1 MDFDQLKK
9 WMELAKKQQS
19 DDFWKA
25 FADSSSLHDFMN
37 NSSNNHS
44 HSQNTT
50 NQTTVPKI
58 FPMIDLYM
66 TELEIIVLADLAG
79 FRKELLQVSVSGT
92 KLLIK
97 GTMPSLIP
105 VKPIHQER
113 MSGDF
118 ERIIELPEPASSSD
132 IRAKF
137 ENGLLMVWYKRKR
150 PEEQPVNIE

>member
-19 DDFWKA
+19 DDFWKL
-25 FADSSSLHDFMN
+25 FSDSSLVNDFI
-37 NSSNNHS
+37 NSDIQNGSPREPSNQAVHS
-44 HSQNTT
+44 KT
-50 NQTTVPKI
+50 
-58 FPMIDLYM
+58 FPPVDIYM

-79 FRKELLQVSVSGT
+79 FKKQNLNVSISGT
-92 KLLIK
+92 NLLLK
-97 GTMPSLIP
+97 GTFPSLIP

-113 MSGDF
+113 QSGDF
-118 ERIIELPEPASSSD
+118 ERIVELPEPASSSD

-150 PEEQPVNIE
+150 APEETVIIE